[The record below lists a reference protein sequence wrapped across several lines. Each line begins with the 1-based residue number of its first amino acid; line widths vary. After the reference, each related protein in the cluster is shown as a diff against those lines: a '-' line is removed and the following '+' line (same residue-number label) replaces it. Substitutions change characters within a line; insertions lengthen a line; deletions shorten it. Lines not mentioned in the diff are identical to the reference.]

1 LGEEED
7 FEVLDAAG
15 YGVEAGNDFVAEFFR
30 FLGGVGWAGIDVE
43 DTALLGLIA
52 PLDTSKAL
60 F

>member
-1 LGEEED
+1 M
-7 FEVLDAAG
+7 LDRSNQSKSLNKLHG
-15 YGVEAGNDFVAEFFR
+15 TPFTNGLSG
-30 FLGGVGWAGIDVE
+30 L